1 MIRLPTS
8 ADIAFLGRSGEA
20 CRICLG
26 QQDQALKFSDP
37 SSSETTAASSQG
49 LSTDEAL
56 MLAYCE
62 GDAGA
67 FDTLYE
73 RHKGPLFRYFTRQ
86 LPAAQ
91 ANDCFQNVWLKLING
106 REGYLPSAPLV
117 NYLFTLAHNVL
128 MDHFRA
134 SGRLL
139 STEPEELD
147 ALSETQSDATE
158 TIDGIKAIERSR
170 LRDRL
175 HDLISRLPFHQR
187 EAWLLQQ
194 ESDLSHQEIAM
205 VTATSE
211 EGVKSRLRYARQKLK
226 AGLKAYVRQN

>member
-1 MIRLPTS
+1 MTRSPATTE
-8 ADIAFLGRSGEA
+8 IAFLRRSDEA
-20 CRICLG
+20 CRLCG
-26 QQDQALKFSDP
+26 WQQDQVLKFGNP
-37 SSSETTAASSQG
+37 PAPKSSTISSP
-49 LSTDEAL
+49 TDEAL

-62 GDAGA
+62 GDAAA
-67 FDTLYE
+67 FDRLYE
-73 RHKGPLFRYFTRQ
+73 RHKGPLFRYFARQ
-86 LPAAQ
+86 LPAAE
-91 ANDCFQNVWLKLING
+91 ANDCFQNVWLKLINA
-106 REGYLPSAPLV
+106 RAGYLPSAPLV

-139 STEPEELD
+139 TTEPA
-147 ALSETQSDATE
+147 ALEALTE
-158 TIDGIKAIERSR
+158 ASADSAGNMAGIDEIERSR
-170 LRDRL
+170 LREKL
-175 HDLISRLPFHQR
+175 YTLIRKLPFHQR

-194 ESDLSHQEIAM
+194 ESNLSQQEIAM